1 MLVFKGEGKPKK
13 SKKKKKSKY
22 KSSTVSSEG
31 GQSSLSSPPPPTSSS
46 QLMKSKPNAPESQQ
60 QSHIPR
66 AVPCEGTGRIS
77 CSGTVVTGHDT
88 QFTRELAVGD
98 AILVKEEM
106 RVITMLLS
114 DTSLNVSS
122 TFSNVISTPVSFS
135 FMCKPRSQQ
144 AAKEKHAAAKAKREA
159 AESQERHAF
168 GIYGSTERR
177 ELVYRERTEQNS
189 YRIKKVA
196 IAANATRTDL
206 LDMRTKKKSD
216 KFC

>member
-13 SKKKKKSKY
+13 SKKKSKY
-22 KSSTVSSEG
+22 KSSAVSSEG
-31 GQSSLSSPPPPTSSS
+31 GQSSLSSSPSR
-46 QLMKSKPNAPESQQ
+46 LMKSKPPPAESQQ

-98 AILVKEEM
+98 AILVKEDM

-122 TFSNVISTPVSFS
+122 TLSNVISTPVSFS

-206 LDMRTKKKSD
+206 LEMRAKKKSD